1 MELASHVEI
10 MEQEGEIHS
19 AALNRARADSDD
31 LRSGQLQESY
41 GTLGGQLARLKPWT
55 AAALGA
61 LFLIVVL
68 MGLWHWQLMLVVLA
82 LLLPTLGQLVR
93 WWQRDPSRCPLDHVL
108 ASYVSGLFVQSV
120 TAMGTA
126 SVAAVLTGSLVL
138 GPILGALH
146 FFDVWQLGTL
156 VFIFGMWGTF
166 CFIEDLWLVNALRA
180 ARRRRAHHHAG
191 AAQRREA
198 SVVYATASAVG
209 YATAQCVALTCIVT
223 AIMEGHTAFEL
234 HEEKA
239 KDGEITANEA
249 GFLFVLTLVFS
260 WYWLPV
266 RLLASHL
273 EALEI
278 ELSPNTGGDDDA
290 NLSGCDNLCPLR
302 AAKADGLA
310 PDSDAA
316 GSGCCCERFLGLVH
330 VIKWPWALRTTHF
343 TFFLYW
349 FLILV
354 DVHLFLW
361 LAVAFL
367 TWCAVMVV
375 AVKRIK
381 HLESTMDPNAAA
393 ATGLRELYGFSLL
406 DNEGDDAPV
415 APAASDAAV
424 V

>member
-1 MELASHVEI
+1 MIST
-10 MEQEGEIHS
+10 Q
-19 AALNRARADSDD
+19 
-31 LRSGQLQESY
+31 
-41 GTLGGQLARLKPWT
+41 
-55 AAALGA
+55 
-61 LFLIVVL
+61 
-68 MGLWHWQLMLVVLA
+68 
-82 LLLPTLGQLVR
+82 
-93 WWQRDPSRCPLDHVL
+93 
-108 ASYVSGLFVQSV
+108 
-120 TAMGTA
+120 
-126 SVAAVLTGSLVL
+126 
-138 GPILGALH
+138 
-146 FFDVWQLGTL
+146 
-156 VFIFGMWGTF
+156 
-166 CFIEDLWLVNALRA
+166 
-180 ARRRRAHHHAG
+180 
-191 AAQRREA
+191 
-198 SVVYATASAVG
+198 VG

-316 GSGCCCERFLGLVH
+316 SSGCCCERFLGLVH

>member
-1 MELASHVEI
+1 
-10 MEQEGEIHS
+10 
-19 AALNRARADSDD
+19 
-31 LRSGQLQESY
+31 
-41 GTLGGQLARLKPWT
+41 
-55 AAALGA
+55 
-61 LFLIVVL
+61 
-68 MGLWHWQLMLVVLA
+68 
-82 LLLPTLGQLVR
+82 
-93 WWQRDPSRCPLDHVL
+93 
-108 ASYVSGLFVQSV
+108 
-120 TAMGTA
+120 
-126 SVAAVLTGSLVL
+126 
-138 GPILGALH
+138 
-146 FFDVWQLGTL
+146 L

-302 AAKADGLA
+302 AAKADALA

-316 GSGCCCERFLGLVH
+316 GGGCCCERFLGLVH

-367 TWCAVMVV
+367 TWCAVVVV